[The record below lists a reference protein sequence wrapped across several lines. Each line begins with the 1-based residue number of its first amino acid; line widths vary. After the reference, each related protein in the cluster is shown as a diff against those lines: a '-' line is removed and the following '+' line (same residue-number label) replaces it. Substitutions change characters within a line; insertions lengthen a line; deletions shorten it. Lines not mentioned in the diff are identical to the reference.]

1 MKVLIADDELESRKK
16 DKVNE
21 FYGEKGHYLKEN
33 FLKNWM
39 NGKIRSTEIKRNM
52 EYFNIKYTNSMAL
65 IVIKPLIK
73 NKIEIEEEWE
83 IGLLSYAIYNIAN
96 DVMKKFKCLNVF
108 IDSKKQ
114 IVILC
119 DINPIKYWHSIVN
132 ELENSINKSLKV
144 NVVICAS
151 FLRNDPVQVN
161 IVYKYLCNRLVDKSK
176 KPPILIE
183 VQKYINRNYNKE
195 DLSLSEIANNLGV
208 TQTYLTRLFKREL
221 KITFHEY
228 LTKVRIKNAII
239 LMRDPSLKLS
249 EIAELIG
256 YSTQHYFINV
266 FKKYVGISP
275 QDYKLGIVNE
285 NR

>member
-1 MKVLIADDELESRKK
+1 M
-16 DKVNE
+16 
-21 FYGEKGHYLKEN
+21 
-33 FLKNWM
+33 
-39 NGKIRSTEIKRNM
+39 
-52 EYFNIKYTNSMAL
+52 
-65 IVIKPLIK
+65 
-73 NKIEIEEEWE
+73 
-83 IGLLSYAIYNIAN
+83 
-96 DVMKKFKCLNVF
+96 
-108 IDSKKQ
+108 
-114 IVILC
+114 
-119 DINPIKYWHSIVN
+119 
-132 ELENSINKSLKV
+132 
-144 NVVICAS
+144 
-151 FLRNDPVQVN
+151 
-161 IVYKYLCNRLVDKSK
+161 
-176 KPPILIE
+176 
-183 VQKYINRNYNKE
+183 
-195 DLSLSEIANNLGV
+195 SLSEIANNLGV